1 MLLKLMSRRLM
12 IQCKHCQKEIP
23 DDSKFCAYCGER
35 VTPTLWEEIQV
46 NADEL
51 VSKIMNLIEEGN
63 VKRIIV
69 NDSEGN
75 KLIEIPVTIGIIG
88 ALLAPYLAA
97 LGAIAALVSKS
108 TIVIERPKRN
118 EDEDKSTAVK
128 VKIKDLE

>member
-1 MLLKLMSRRLM
+1 M
-12 IQCKHCQKEIP
+12 IQCRHCQKEIP

-35 VTPTLWEEIQV
+35 VAPTLWEEIQV

-51 VSKIMNLIEEGN
+51 VSKIMRLIQEGN

-108 TIVIERPKRN
+108 TIVIERPTRN
-118 EDEDKSTAVK
+118 DDEDKSTAVK

>member
-1 MLLKLMSRRLM
+1 
-12 IQCKHCQKEIP
+12 
-23 DDSKFCAYCGER
+23 
-35 VTPTLWEEIQV
+35 
-46 NADEL
+46 
-51 VSKIMNLIEEGN
+51 MNLIEEGN

-75 KLIEIPVTIGIIG
+75 KLIEIPVTIGVIG

-108 TIVIERPKRN
+108 TIVIERPTRN